1 MMQTVVI
8 FLLGKLMKVK
18 SKGEDFNM
26 MLQEMRFMMENLKM
40 KKNLAKDKY
49 LEEMEKFY
57 KEILEIMSWK
67 DSLKIYLS

>member
-1 MMQTVVI
+1 
-8 FLLGKLMKVK
+8 MKVK

>member
-8 FLLGKLMKVK
+8 FLLDKLMKAKNRV
-18 SKGEDFNM
+18 EDFNM

-40 KKNLAKDKY
+40 KKNPAKDKY
-49 LEEMEKFY
+49 LEEMVKFY
-57 KEILEIMSWK
+57 KEILEIMLWK

>member
-18 SKGEDFNM
+18 NKGEDFNM